1 MLRRADPFGSN
12 LTPTPWRGAEVD
24 NTHAFPEEARFV
36 VDFDQLVCRP
46 RPRALSLGACNVGIV
61 QLTFQPLTRRC
72 CAAFAAPNANLFL
85 ARVGALAADGHDI
98 AV

>member
-1 MLRRADPFGSN
+1 MLRRANPLGGN

-24 NTHAFPEEARFV
+24 NTHAFPEETRFV
-36 VDFDQLVCRP
+36 VDFDQLVCSP
-46 RPRALSLGACNVGIV
+46 RPRALSLGARNVGIV

-72 CAAFAAPNANLFL
+72 CAAFTAPNANLFL

>member
-12 LTPTPWRGAEVD
+12 LTSTPWRGAEVD

-36 VDFDQLVCRP
+36 VDLDQLVCRP
-46 RPRALSLGACNVGIV
+46 RPRALSLGACNVRIV